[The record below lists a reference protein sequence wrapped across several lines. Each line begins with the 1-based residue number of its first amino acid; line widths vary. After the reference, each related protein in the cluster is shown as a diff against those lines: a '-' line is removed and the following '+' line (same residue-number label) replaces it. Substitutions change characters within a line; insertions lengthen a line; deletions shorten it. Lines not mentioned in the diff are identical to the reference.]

1 MVNGLDAYLDF
12 QFQPLL
18 ELALGSILIVQSPY
32 CNDYTAP
39 ILIPEC
45 LSCSKSQENKSSR
58 VSKSSTNA
66 NNYGSV
72 PSQSSSVPANST
84 EDDMDDFDPRGTST
98 SKSNIAVADSIDLF
112 ILRELFIP

>member
-1 MVNGLDAYLDF
+1 LVNGLDAYLDS

-18 ELALGSILIVQSPY
+18 EMALVSMHKQAHFASPY
-32 CNDYTAP
+32 CNEYTAP

-45 LSCSKSQENKSSR
+45 LSCSKSQENKSSGL
-58 VSKSSTNA
+58 SKSSTNA

-72 PSQSSSVPANST
+72 SSQSSSVPANST

-98 SKSNIAVADSIDLF
+98 SKSNIAVADSIDVF
-112 ILRELFIP
+112 I